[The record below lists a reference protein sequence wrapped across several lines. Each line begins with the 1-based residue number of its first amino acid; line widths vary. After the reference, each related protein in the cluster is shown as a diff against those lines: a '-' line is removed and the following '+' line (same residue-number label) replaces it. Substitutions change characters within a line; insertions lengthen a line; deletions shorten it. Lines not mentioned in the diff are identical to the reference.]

1 MKKTGKSR
9 MWLILTIP
17 VMVLLVLYLLLTAY
31 YQNRFGFG
39 VWINGE
45 YCTGKSVA
53 EVNSLL
59 LKNAALPKIQITEP
73 DGSIECIS
81 LENAECQMDYT
92 AHLQEFLNEQSSFGW
107 IFGLGSVKEKRLT
120 PSITFDRKCLEDEI
134 SALALIKRGMNAS
147 PPEVKIQK
155 TAAGYVLKQNL
166 EPVPDVEKITGMLL
180 SRIEEG
186 QADIVI
192 SEDCYMEQS
201 LTDEMQKT
209 LALWDKIN
217 TLQNCG
223 IIYDMGDTQVPIDA
237 AVVADWIAV
246 DEDGQILTDEDG
258 NPMLS
263 ENCFKEFVNRLA
275 EEYDT
280 YNVPREFRATRGDII
295 TIEKGTYGNKLNRD
309 AETAYLEEAF
319 KAGVEEVHT
328 PVYEKEALYKGKD
341 DIGDTYIEV
350 DMTEQTM
357 YYYVKGELFL
367 ETPVVTGNVSA
378 GHRTPSRICSVY
390 LKQTDRILR
399 GPGYESPVDYWM
411 PVYGS
416 IGIHDASW
424 RNKFGGE
431 IYKTNG
437 SHGCINTPYEAMRTL
452 YENVE
457 VGTPVIMFY

>member
-1 MKKTGKSR
+1 MDKTGKSR
-9 MWLILTIP
+9 IWLILTIP
-17 VMVLLVLYLLLTAY
+17 VVVLLASYLLLTAY

-39 VWINGE
+39 IWINGE

-59 LKNAALPKIQITEP
+59 LENAALPKIQITEP

-81 LENAECQMDYT
+81 LENVECQMDYT
-92 AHLQEFLNEQSSFGW
+92 AHLQEFLKEQSSFEW
-107 IFGLGSVKEKRLT
+107 IFRLGGIREKQLT
-120 PSITFDRKCLEDEI
+120 PSIILDRKSLEDEI
-134 SALALIKRGMNAS
+134 SALALIKAGKNAS
-147 PPEVKIQK
+147 PTEVKLQK
-155 TAAGYVLKQNL
+155 TVDGYVLKQNL

-186 QADIVI
+186 QEDIVI
-192 SEDCYMEQS
+192 SKDCYMEQS

-209 LALWDKIN
+209 LALWEKIDA
-217 TLQNCG
+217 LQNCG
-223 IIYDMGDTQVPIDA
+223 IIYNMGDTQVPIDA

-246 DEDGQILTDEDG
+246 DENGQILTDEDG
-258 NPMLS
+258 NPMLV
-263 ENCFKEFVNRLA
+263 ENCFKVFVDRLA

-280 YNVPREFRATRGDII
+280 YNVPREFMATRGELI
-295 TIEKGTYGNKLNRD
+295 TIEKGTYGNKLNRA

-319 KAGVEEVHT
+319 KAGAEEVHT
-328 PVYEKEALYKGKD
+328 PAYEKEALYQGKD